1 MSERTGMSDAGD
13 EDDPTGPDEATASLV
28 APVLLP
34 AEGQDGVIQGYGEFE
49 LDVEQVL
56 REKLPVFFDSLEQTP
71 LTLEHV
77 EALPER
83 SKGAYMLFRGDDPKP
98 VYAGKTDTTHG
109 FRDRLARHAWTVQGR
124 QNLDPAEMRF
134 KAVRILVFA
143 ALDAEA
149 ILIREMRA
157 RMSGALAWNNSG
169 FGSND
174 PGRNR
179 DGQQPA
185 KFDREFPVDINFPV
199 PDFLDES
206 LPIPQALDA
215 LKQRIP
221 YLLRHGGLPND
232 RVMPALHGDKTVRGV
247 ITAAMSALPTGYQAT
262 VLHGRIVVYQETR
275 EYPYMLEA
283 IRS

>member
-1 MSERTGMSDAGD
+1 M
-13 EDDPTGPDEATASLV
+13 

-34 AEGQDGVIQGYGEFE
+34 AEGHGGVIQGYGEFE

-56 REKLPVFFDSLEQTP
+56 REKLPVFFDGLEQTP

-157 RMSGALAWNNSG
+157 RMPGALAWNNSG

-185 KFDREFPVDINFPV
+185 KFDKEFPVDIDFPV
-199 PDFLDES
+199 PDFPDEA

-232 RVMPALHGDKTVRGV
+232 RVMPALQGDKTVRGV
-247 ITAAMSALPTGYQAT
+247 LTAAMTGLPTGYQAT

>member
-1 MSERTGMSDAGD
+1 MSDMSYNETNPEAD
-13 EDDPTGPDEATASLV
+13 EGTASIV
-28 APVLLP
+28 GPTPLP
-34 AEGQDGVIQGYGEFE
+34 AEGHGGTIEGYGEFE

-56 REKLPVFFDSLEQTP
+56 REKLPVFFDALAPTP
-71 LTLEHV
+71 LTLAAIES
-77 EALPER
+77 LPQR
-83 SKGAYMLFRGDDPKP
+83 SKGAYLLFRGDDPRP

-124 QNLDPAEMRF
+124 QHLDPSEMRF
-134 KAVRILVFA
+134 KAVRIMVFA

-157 RMSGALAWNNSG
+157 LMPGALAWNNSG

-179 DGQQPA
+179 DGQRPA
-185 KFDREFPVDINFPV
+185 MFDQQFPVDINFPIF
-199 PDFLDES
+199 DFPIG
-206 LPIPQALDA
+206 LPVPQALDV

-221 YLLRHGGLPND
+221 YLLRHDGLPKD
-232 RVMPALHGDKTVRGV
+232 VKMPVPGGPLTVR
-247 ITAAMSALPTGYQAT
+247 TLLHAAMFGLPRGFQAT
-262 VLHGRIVVYQETR
+262 VLHGRIVIYEER
-275 EYPYMLEA
+275 RDYPFMLEA